1 LIVIRI
7 VVFCLGGVL
16 ALNALFSAIR
26 AFVVPRGAT
35 DRLVRIVFVV
45 MRYAFALVLWRRSK
59 KTRERALAYLAPI
72 TLLTLP
78 VVWLASLLLGYT
90 GIYWALGRA
99 SWNDAFDT
107 SRLSLLSLSSNV
119 GALTAGPV
127 FAFSETAFSVLL
139 AAILVA
145 YLPTM
150 YSAFSQREAAVT
162 GLETRAGSPPT
173 PLKMIVRYYTIRG
186 MDEISEIWEEW
197 QAWFEVVEETHT
209 ALQPLVLYRSPQ
221 PNRSWIT
228 AAGSVLDSAAIV
240 ASTLDRP
247 RDPRA
252 ELCIRAGYICLQRIA
267 SVFDIPYDP
276 DPSPSDPISVS
287 RAEYDAVYEAL
298 AASGVPLRPD
308 RDHAWRDFAGWR
320 VNYDIPLVA
329 LTVLVMAPPA
339 PWSSDRVAYDPS
351 RLRRARSAAIE
362 VATEMLNRRLATESQ
377 HGPG

>member
-1 LIVIRI
+1 VIAIR
-7 VVFCLGGVL
+7 VVVLLLGAVL
-16 ALNALFSAIR
+16 VVNALFSAIR
-26 AFVVPRGAT
+26 TFVVPRGAS
-35 DRLVRIVFVV
+35 DRLTRMVFVA
-45 MRYAFALVLWRRSK
+45 MRNVFALALSRRSK
-59 KTRERALAYLAPI
+59 KSREGALAYFAPV

-78 VVWLASLLLGYT
+78 IVWLACLLVGYT
-90 GIYWALGRA
+90 GIYWALGGG

-119 GALTAGPV
+119 GAIPGGPI

-173 PLKMIVRYYTIRG
+173 PLKMIVRYYTIQG
-186 MDEISEIWEEW
+186 MDAITEVWEEW
-197 QAWFEVVEETHT
+197 QAWFEVVEESHT

-228 AAGSVLDSAAIV
+228 AAGAVLDSAAIV

-267 SVFDIPYDP
+267 NVFDIPYDP
-276 DPSPSDPISVS
+276 TRLLPIPSPFPEPSTTRSTKPWPPKGSRSNPIATKPGRTS
-287 RAEYDAVYEAL
+287 
-298 AASGVPLRPD
+298 PD
-308 RDHAWRDFAGWR
+308 GA
-320 VNYDIPLVA
+320 
-329 LTVLVMAPPA
+329 
-339 PWSSDRVAYDPS
+339 
-351 RLRRARSAAIE
+351 
-362 VATEMLNRRLATESQ
+362 
-377 HGPG
+377 